1 MQCILRIMRVY
12 SGVRQNQVV
21 LKFVS
26 KSDLKERVQIIPF
39 LTRQTGNEPEHP
51 GNPGVPVLVIPGE
64 LWL

>member
-1 MQCILRIMRVY
+1 MRGW
-12 SGVRQNQVV
+12 SGARQHQVV

-39 LTRQTGNEPEHP
+39 LTRQTGNEAEHP
-51 GNPGVPVLVIPGE
+51 GKNPGVPVLVITGE